1 LAHRVIGQLAQ
12 RTQVLSAV
20 LATALASIYVPSV
33 GHGFVKDD
41 FVWIA
46 RSHFDSLA
54 DVSRLFQAPTGFF
67 RPLVSISFALN
78 RTFSG
83 LDPLSYG
90 LVNVALLFGCC
101 IAIVLLAQALSFP
114 RPAAVFCAAVWA
126 FNVHGINSAVLW
138 ISGRTAL
145 LVTLFAVVGATQF
158 LRGQYGLA
166 SGFLFL
172 AMLSK
177 EEGLAIP
184 GVLLVWVVIADRLAP
199 RSGGYNRRLTHAVMA
214 LSIPVLLY
222 LLLRMR
228 SGAFTPATA
237 PPYYQLSFTVS
248 RVLSHLP
255 AYADRSMTF
264 SVSILL
270 TFALIATVR
279 RLRPSNTDRA
289 SILFGMLWLAG
300 GFALTVFLPV
310 RSSLYACL
318 PSVGVAVMATTVA
331 AAIWKEMPAR
341 RQPAAVVTGLIL
353 PFLLFP
359 VYRARNSRLVSEAEL
374 SRATLTA
381 IERAAPVSRGRTV
394 LVIKDDRAAR
404 PSLDDAFGT
413 TLQDAVDLVINPR
426 VRAWMIPPPTGAD
439 LAGIGPPPPADVALE
454 LKSGIVELV
463 SDASQPK

>member
-1 LAHRVIGQLAQ
+1 LAHRALGQLTQ

-20 LATALASIYVPSV
+20 LATALASIYVPAV

-46 RSHFDSLA
+46 RSHFESPA

-78 RTFSG
+78 RAVSG
-83 LDPLSYG
+83 LDPLGYG

-101 IAIVLLAQALSFP
+101 LAIVLLAQALSFP
-114 RPAAVFCAAVWA
+114 RPAALFCAALWA
-126 FNVHGINSAVLW
+126 FNFHGINAAVLW

-145 LVTLFAVVGATQF
+145 LVTLFAVLGAAQFVGRRYA
-158 LRGQYGLA
+158 LA
-166 SGFLFL
+166 SVLLFL

-184 GVLLVWVVIADRLAP
+184 GVLLVWSANADRWEARP
-199 RSGGYNRRLTHAVMA
+199 DGQKRRLTPAALA
-214 LSIPVLLY
+214 LSIPVLVY

-228 SGAFTPATA
+228 SGAFTAATA
-237 PPYYQLSFTVS
+237 PPYYQLSFTAG
-248 RVLSHLP
+248 RLQSHLL

-264 SVSILL
+264 SVAIVLL
-270 TFALIATVR
+270 LAAFAAVR
-279 RLRPSNTDRA
+279 RLRPSYADR
-289 SILFGMLWLAG
+289 SLLVFGMLWLVG
-300 GFALTVFLPV
+300 GFALTIFLPV

-318 PSVGVAVMATTVA
+318 PSVGVAVMATALA
-331 AAIWKEMPAR
+331 AVIWKEMPVR
-341 RQPAAVVTGLIL
+341 RRPAAVMTGLIL

-381 IERAAPVSRGRTV
+381 IERAAPASRGPIV

-413 TLQDAVDLVINPR
+413 TLQDAVDLAINPR

-439 LAGIGPPPPADVALE
+439 LAGIGPPPQADVVLE
-454 LKSGIVELV
+454 LKSGIVLV
-463 SDASQPK
+463 SDASPPK